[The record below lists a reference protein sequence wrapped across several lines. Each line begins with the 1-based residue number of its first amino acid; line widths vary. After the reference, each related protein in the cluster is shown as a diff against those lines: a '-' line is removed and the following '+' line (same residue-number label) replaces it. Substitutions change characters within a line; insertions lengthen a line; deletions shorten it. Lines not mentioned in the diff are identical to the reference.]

1 MMRNTIT
8 KSALLATGLM
18 LSVQSSAEPTAEALG
33 YTCAGCHGTNG
44 ASTGNAIPSLAGL
57 SEGYLIGAMNAY
69 REDERSSTIMGR
81 IAKGY
86 TEEQIESMAT
96 FFSAQPVHAN
106 INQKY
111 DATKARAGAKLHDK
125 YCSSCHTEAGAEP
138 EDDAGLLSGNSKL
151 FMKYTLADFHDGSRD
166 MPKRMEK
173 KMKKMLKKDPDALGK
188 LVNYYGSGK

>member
-1 MMRNTIT
+1 MRNTIT
-8 KSALLATGLM
+8 KSALLATGLL

-57 SEGYLIGAMNAY
+57 SEGYLIGAMNEY
-69 REDERSSTIMGR
+69 RDDERSSTIMGR

-96 FFSAQPVHAN
+96 FFAAQPVHSN

-111 DATKARAGAKLHDK
+111 DASKARAGEKLHKK
-125 YCSSCHTEAGAEP
+125 YCKSCHTAGGTDP
-138 EDDAGLLSGNSKL
+138 EDDAGLLSGNAKL
-151 FMKYTLADFHDGSRD
+151 FMKYTLADFHDGSRS
-166 MPKRMEK
+166 MPKR
-173 KMKKMLKKDPDALGK
+173 MKKMLKKAVKKDPNALDN
-188 LVNYYGSGK
+188 LTNYYGSAK